1 MYSKL
6 KLMQHA
12 KLFNV
17 KVFIKANHSKLWK
30 SCQKNTFSDKNSN
43 FSRGKLKLSSSSH
56 KNAKKHVVKKEITP
70 FFKDNFFDATT
81 KEKETLVHTVKISKI
96 FCQPDF
102 TSIQSL
108 TYKSHKVLI

>member
-1 MYSKL
+1 MQNLKFSIKENHRKL
-6 KLMQHA
+6 C
-12 KLFNV
+12 
-17 KVFIKANHSKLWK
+17 K

-81 KEKETLVHTVKISKI
+81 KEKEILVHTVKILKI
-96 FCQPDF
+96 FSEPDF
-102 TSIQSL
+102 TSIQYL
-108 TYKSHKVLI
+108 TYYESHKVLI